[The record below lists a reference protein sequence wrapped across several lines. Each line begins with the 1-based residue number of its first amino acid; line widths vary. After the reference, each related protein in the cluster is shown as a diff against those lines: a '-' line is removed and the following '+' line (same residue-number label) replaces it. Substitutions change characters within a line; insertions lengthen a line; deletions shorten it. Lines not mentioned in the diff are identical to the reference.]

1 MNNTAIG
8 KIALISEFPPPAAGM
23 TILAEEF
30 VSRFNDDG
38 IAIQRIRTNP
48 QLKYLSF
55 FERIRGARSFIKWLI
70 FLFDCRKIISS
81 DILHIF
87 SSSGLNFW
95 LFSVAPILIAKIFK
109 TKIII
114 HYHGGGAKDFFQ
126 NRNKLLKFSFNN
138 ADSFVVPSG
147 YLQSVF
153 KDFGYDTKVI
163 ANFANVERFQYRQR
177 ESFNPVVISIRNLTP
192 VYNIQCSVKAFS
204 VLQSKYPEAKMY
216 IIGDGPE
223 KDVIIAL
230 VNKLSLENVE
240 FIGNVANEKVPE
252 YFDMSDILINS
263 SNVDNM
269 PGSII
274 EAFAAGVAVVST
286 DVGGIPYMVENKVT
300 GLLCGINQFEAL
312 GNAMLQVVDNPQQ
325 SCQMTKNAMQ
335 QIKKLEWHMI
345 KQEWLQ
351 LYACLS
357 K

>member
-1 MNNTAIG
+1 M
-8 KIALISEFPPPAAGM
+8 PP
-23 TILAEEF
+23 
-30 VSRFNDDG
+30 
-38 IAIQRIRTNP
+38 
-48 QLKYLSF
+48 
-55 FERIRGARSFIKWLI
+55 
-70 FLFDCRKIISS
+70 
-81 DILHIF
+81 
-87 SSSGLNFW
+87 SSSEVIVLYRNHHAGLM
-95 LFSVAPILIAKIFK
+95 
-109 TKIII
+109 
-114 HYHGGGAKDFFQ
+114 
-126 NRNKLLKFSFNN
+126 
-138 ADSFVVPSG
+138 
-147 YLQSVF
+147 LQL
-153 KDFGYDTKVI
+153 VI
-163 ANFANVERFQYRQR
+163 
-177 ESFNPVVISIRNLTP
+177 
-192 VYNIQCSVKAFS
+192 S

-274 EAFAAGVAVVST
+274 EAFAAGVVVVST